1 MERSFQQVSDEPQD
15 VLNNNLNKPRQSIF
29 LSYFLKQTNYL
40 ELLKLQ
46 FCHENV
52 LLNLSCFRY
61 ASAWNVREKESGPV
75 YGMEWDRALIEILAR
90 FDLF

>member
-1 MERSFQQVSDEPQD
+1 MEAVPSLATTQLLYR
-15 VLNNNLNKPRQSIF
+15 
-29 LSYFLKQTNYL
+29 
-40 ELLKLQ
+40 LLKLQ

-52 LLNLSCFRY
+52 LLNLSYFRY

-90 FDLF
+90 FDVF

>member
-1 MERSFQQVSDEPQD
+1 VERSFQQVSDEPQD
-15 VLNNNLNKPRQSIF
+15 VLNNNLKNADKELF
-29 LSYFLKQTNYL
+29 LLYFLKQTHYL
-40 ELLKLQ
+40 ELLKLL

-52 LLNLSCFRY
+52 LLNLSYFRY

-90 FDLF
+90 FNVF

>member
-15 VLNNNLNKPRQSIF
+15 VQNNNLNKPRQSTF
-29 LSYFLKQTNYL
+29 LLYFLKQTNCL

-46 FCHENV
+46 FCHDNV
-52 LLNLSCFRY
+52 LLILSYFRY

-90 FDLF
+90 FDVF